1 MRNAL
6 RRFPWGELK
15 YVLWLPVY
23 LLSFFVIERVVVT
36 GYWPTQTWLDGYI
49 PFCEWFV
56 IPYCLWYPL
65 LVAVGLW
72 LLWKDREG
80 FRRYLRFLALTFFLS
95 ELVWL
100 LIPNGQD
107 LRPAVMPRDNPLTRL
122 VAGLYAIDTN
132 TNVFPSVHIV
142 GVMAAV
148 AAVWN
153 TPRLQ
158 KGAWRWGS
166 ALYGALI
173 IVSTVFVKQHAVV
186 DVLSGLM
193 VGAIA
198 YVFVYVIVGRRRDK
212 RLGRGDAVLDKEEK

>member
-36 GYWPTQTWLDGYI
+36 GYRPTQTWLDAYI

-80 FRRYLRFLALTFFLS
+80 FHRYMRFLALTFFASALI
-95 ELVWL
+95 WF

-107 LRPAVMPRDNPLTRL
+107 LRPAVMLRDNPLTRL
-122 VAGLYAIDTN
+122 VEGLYSIDTN
-132 TNVFPSVHIV
+132 TNVFPSVHVV
-142 GVMAAV
+142 GSVGAAL
-148 AAVWN
+148 AVWDS
-153 TPRLQ
+153 PRLR
-158 KGAWRWGS
+158 AHPLLRWGVPVL
-166 ALYGALI
+166 AALI
-173 IVSTVFVKQHAVV
+173 CISTLFIKQHSVLDVV
-186 DVLSGLM
+186 SGLVLSLLA
-193 VGAIA
+193 AIPIYLIPWIRA
-198 YVFVYVIVGRRRDK
+198 K
-212 RLGRGDAVLDKEEK
+212 KLP

>member
-36 GYWPTQTWLDGYI
+36 GYQPTQTWLDAYI
-49 PFCEWFV
+49 PCGEWFV

-65 LVAVGLW
+65 LAAVGLW

-80 FRRYLRFLALTFFLS
+80 FRRYMRFLALTFFASALI
-95 ELVWL
+95 WF

-122 VAGLYAIDTN
+122 VEGLYSIDTN
-132 TNVFPSVHIV
+132 TNVFPSVHVV
-142 GVMAAV
+142 GAIGAAW
-148 AAVWN
+148 AVKK
-153 TPRLQ
+153 TPSLERRTLLC
-158 KGAWRWGS
+158 GATAIL
-166 ALYGALI
+166 ALLI
-173 IVSTVFVKQHAVV
+173 CLSTLFIKQHAVL
-186 DVLSGLM
+186 DVIGGLGLALA
-193 VGAIA
+193 VGLPLYHHGI
-198 YVFVYVIVGRRRDK
+198 IRRSRP
-212 RLGRGDAVLDKEEK
+212 AMEQE

>member
-1 MRNAL
+1 MSSLRNSL

-36 GYWPTQTWLDGYI
+36 GYRPTQTWLDAYI

-65 LVAVGLW
+65 LAAVGLW

-80 FRRYLRFLALTFFLS
+80 FHRYMRFLALTFFASALI
-95 ELVWL
+95 WF

-122 VAGLYAIDTN
+122 VEGLYSIDTN
-132 TNVFPSVHIV
+132 TNVFPSVHVV
-142 GVMAAV
+142 GAIGAAW
-148 AAVWN
+148 AVKK
-153 TPRLQ
+153 TPSLERRTLLC
-158 KGAWRWGS
+158 GATAIL
-166 ALYGALI
+166 ALLI
-173 IVSTVFVKQHAVV
+173 CLSTLFIKQHACP
-186 DVLSGLM
+186 DVLSGL
-193 VGAIA
+193 VLSLAAGLLVHRRSLSR
-198 YVFVYVIVGRRRDK
+198 VFRPLTASD
-212 RLGRGDAVLDKEEK
+212 

>member
-1 MRNAL
+1 MSSLRNAL

-36 GYWPTQTWLDGYI
+36 GYQPTQTWLDAYI

-80 FRRYLRFLALTFFLS
+80 FRRYMRFLALTFFASALI
-95 ELVWL
+95 WF

-122 VAGLYAIDTN
+122 VEGLYSIDTN
-132 TNVFPSVHIV
+132 TNVFPSVHVV
-142 GVMAAV
+142 GAIGAAW
-148 AAVWN
+148 AVKK
-153 TPRLQ
+153 TPSLERRTLLC
-158 KGAWRWGS
+158 GATAIL
-166 ALYGALI
+166 ALLI
-173 IVSTVFVKQHAVV
+173 CLSTLFIKQHAVL
-186 DVLSGLM
+186 DVIGGLGLALA
-193 VGAIA
+193 VGLPLYHHGI
-198 YVFVYVIVGRRRDK
+198 IRRSRP
-212 RLGRGDAVLDKEEK
+212 AMEQE

>member
-36 GYWPTQTWLDGYI
+36 GYQPTQTWLDAYI

-80 FRRYLRFLALTFFLS
+80 FRRYMRFLALTFFASALI
-95 ELVWL
+95 WF

-122 VAGLYAIDTN
+122 VEGLYSIDTN
-132 TNVFPSVHIV
+132 TNVFPSVHVV
-142 GVMAAV
+142 GAIGAAW
-148 AAVWN
+148 AVKK
-153 TPRLQ
+153 TPSLERRTLLC
-158 KGAWRWGS
+158 GATAIL
-166 ALYGALI
+166 ALLI
-173 IVSTVFVKQHAVV
+173 CLSTLFIKQHAVL
-186 DVLSGLM
+186 DVIGGLGLALA
-193 VGAIA
+193 VGLPLYHHGI
-198 YVFVYVIVGRRRDK
+198 IRRSRP
-212 RLGRGDAVLDKEEK
+212 AMEQE